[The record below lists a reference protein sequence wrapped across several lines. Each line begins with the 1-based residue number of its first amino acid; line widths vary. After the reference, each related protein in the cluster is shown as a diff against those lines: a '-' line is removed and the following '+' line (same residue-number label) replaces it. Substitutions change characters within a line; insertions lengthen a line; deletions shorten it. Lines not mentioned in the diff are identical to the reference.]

1 MSKTYVFDIDGTV
14 CTITDGNYEE
24 AKPFPERISQINEL
38 YNDGNT
44 IIFYTARGMGRSMNQ
59 ATVANDLW
67 RDLTLR
73 QLSDWCVSYHAL
85 FLGKPS
91 GDIYVDDKG
100 VRDTDFFR

>member
-14 CTITDGNYEE
+14 CTVTDGNYEE
-24 AKPFPERISQINEL
+24 AKPFPERIRQINKL

-67 RDLTLR
+67 RELTLR
-73 QLSDWCVSYHAL
+73 QLSDWCVQYHAL

-100 VRDTDFFR
+100 VTDTDFFR